1 MRALWHPREAG
12 VGDVHAARR
21 RPPLQSSCKGPHVP
35 RREGRHEREAVHLE
49 LLEVRESAHER
60 REPVVREA
68 QDAAHAERGERGRV
82 RRDRLQARALAAS
95 ERRNRLAA
103 TIAEREALLREMER
117 ELAEEEETVSA
128 AVAEL
133 SVEED
138 VVSQLGREAS
148 GWPLFTAA
156 VQHFRNG
163 GRRDAAFVSFVETAL
178 LAVGVPVDWATFHTM
193 AEA

>member
-1 MRALWHPREAG
+1 MPAMTPLHSSSSRPSIGSSSVSLPDTSSMEALH
-12 VGDVHAARR
+12 DFMHHA
-21 RPPLQSSCKGPHVP
+21 
-35 RREGRHEREAVHLE
+35 
-49 LLEVRESAHER
+49 
-60 REPVVREA
+60 
-68 QDAAHAERGERGRV
+68 V
-82 RRDRLQARALAAS
+82 RRDRLQAHALAAS

-133 SVEED
+133 SMEED

-178 LAVGVPVDWATFHTM
+178 LAVGVPVDWATFGLNDDDDATEWP
-193 AEA
+193 AIPWLPRNDEDEEPPAPVTGKGKERAA